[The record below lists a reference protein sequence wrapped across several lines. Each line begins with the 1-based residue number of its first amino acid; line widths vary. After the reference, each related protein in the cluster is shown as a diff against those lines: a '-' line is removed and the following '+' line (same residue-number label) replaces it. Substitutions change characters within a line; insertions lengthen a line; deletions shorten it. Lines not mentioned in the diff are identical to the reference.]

1 MGACCG
7 KLPEVAEFLQSF
19 EAPPTRCLGA
29 PKSEQL
35 IFVMPE
41 KFLSLSGQDAPIE
54 DKSGSTLA
62 ILDGKNLSL
71 RDRAVLMDADRKPIA
86 CIREK
91 LFYDADGF
99 LEKVWFF
106 VDSFVPYLEGQKPTN
121 ETQNGHAAALCVGQ
135 GGLIR

>member
-7 KLPEVAEFLQSF
+7 KLPEAAEFLQSF

-71 RDRAVLMDADRKPIA
+71 RDRAVLMDAERKPIA
-86 CIREK
+86 CIREQ
-91 LFYDADGF
+91 LFTMRMDSWRKSGSSSTRLCRILKDRNQPTRRKTAMQPLYAWG
-99 LEKVWFF
+99 KV
-106 VDSFVPYLEGQKPTN
+106 G
-121 ETQNGHAAALCVGQ
+121 
-135 GGLIR
+135 